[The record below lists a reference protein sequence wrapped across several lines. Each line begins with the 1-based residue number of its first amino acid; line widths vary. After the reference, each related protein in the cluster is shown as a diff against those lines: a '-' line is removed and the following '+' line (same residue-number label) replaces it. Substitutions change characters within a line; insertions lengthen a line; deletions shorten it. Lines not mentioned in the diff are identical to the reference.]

1 MGLMDKVKKILFDED
16 VIEVPVDSDE
26 LPERTPKKVKRDEPV
41 EKKGVIEYHN
51 DEEEIEEDTIKEVII
66 PKEEPVEEKKKF
78 NFPEDI
84 DFEPELPSRS
94 RNYDDIDL
102 SFREEKEVIKS
113 EPKRDFNIFDE
124 PVRSQKEV
132 KDYRKM
138 LSEDGSKNEKKP
150 FKNTPVIS
158 PVWGILD
165 KNYKPEEI
173 VEKKEVLNKINTG
186 AMPRSYG
193 PVSYNDQ
200 PLPTAK
206 KKPVVEESTSL
217 KEDLVELNT
226 TISELINDTVS
237 PREIMKQVE
246 YREEVE
252 EEVPKHSI
260 EDYHAEENYAANDDE
275 IIQTTN
281 YDDFDTIEES
291 VITSRYTEDTE
302 ESQSSIEIEEI
313 GNNSIEDA
321 FETTSEFNRINERD
335 NIDDEEEPLIDLE
348 SLINKSEEIED
359 DDECLDNTIETDLFN
374 LIDSMYKDD
383 EEE

>member
-26 LPERTPKKVKRDEPV
+26 LPERTPKKVKKEEPT
-41 EKKGVIEYHN
+41 EKKGFIEYHHN
-51 DEEEIEEDTIKEVII
+51 DDEEKEEDTIKEVVI
-66 PKEEPVEEKKKF
+66 PKEEVVEEKKKF

-84 DFEPELPSRS
+84 DFEQELPSRS
-94 RNYDDIDL
+94 RNYDDLDL
-102 SFREEKEVIKS
+102 SYTEEKEIKRV
-113 EPKRDFNIFDE
+113 ETINEYVKTEEIHRA
-124 PVRSQKEV
+124 QKEV

-138 LSEDGSKNEKKP
+138 LSDENSKTEKKP

-173 VEKKEVLNKINTG
+173 VEKREVLNKVNTG
-186 AMPRSYG
+186 ATPRSFG

-200 PLPTAK
+200 PLPSAK
-206 KKPVVEESTSL
+206 KKPVVQESTSL

-237 PREIMKQVE
+237 PREVLEQTKII
-246 YREEVE
+246 EEKE
-252 EEVPKHSI
+252 EEKVPMHTI
-260 EDYHAEENYAANDDE
+260 EDYQMQDNYQDDD
-275 IIQTTN
+275 IIQTSN
-281 YDDFDTIEES
+281 YDDYVDTIEKISEPQYDIND
-291 VITSRYTEDTE
+291 VHD
-302 ESQSSIEIEEI
+302 SIENDEFV
-313 GNNSIEDA
+313 NNNIEDA
-321 FETTSEFNRINERD
+321 FETTSEFNSINERD
-335 NIDDEEEPLIDLE
+335 NFDDEEEPLIDLE
-348 SLINKSEEIED
+348 TLISKKDDLED
-359 DDECLDNTIETDLFN
+359 DDEGLDNTIETDLFN